1 MATLEKIRK
10 RSVLLLVII
19 GAALVAFIIGDFL
32 NSGRNIFGD
41 GTTVAKVDGEKIDYL
56 AFQQRYSEFT
66 EQNKNASQQD
76 AATVQN
82 QVLGTMIQETL
93 FNEEYDALGIDV
105 TDAEL
110 SNYMYKQMAMR
121 DQDFAQTLG
130 QLAQSVAG
138 NEKAN
143 ALLGNAASQ
152 EMMVQSIRKIIFNPN
167 QFGLT
172 SEQVKA
178 AQDWWLTKEN
188 DATEQLKQAKFGM
201 LFQGAVQANALEIE
215 AMKAQRMN
223 SYDVQMVAIP
233 YASLK
238 DDDYKVSDEEIK
250 AVYNAEK
257 NRFALDEEAR
267 LAYYITVPVV
277 PSAADLQ
284 TDTCLERFDSA
295 LHASQGLEGVRQFN
309 ELSINER
316 KARQSELA
324 SLGMDAKQFADSAA
338 VGQISKIYTR
348 GDNRTIY
355 RLLSKNSEIDSV
367 KVVVA
372 PVEGDKKKQDAALAD
387 LNAGKA
393 VKDVKADTTEIDIF
407 AALQQGAMT
416 DEQKA
421 KLLAA
426 GDEYFVLDS
435 TDKGAAIC
443 KVIEKKA
450 PKTVYNIGEVSFVVD
465 PSKDTRANLL
475 NDLQKFLDKNNTAQA
490 FFDNAAK
497 AEHSYTAM
505 RDVVLSSQAMLGNSV
520 KNSSKLI
527 HWLFKDT
534 KEGEVSAIQQDN
546 DVLIVVALAQ
556 VYDDGFRPLSDP
568 ETKAYCEMKAR
579 NLKKADALAKK
590 YAGKANDINGYARL
604 MNSAVQT
611 LTVGTYPNMEAALDG
626 QVPFAKVGKVY
637 GPVKGTNSLFV
648 YTVVKKNAAVNKID
662 DAQLANMC
670 KQQLGQ
676 ALTSDFWALLKGG
689 KEVTNNIINFR

>member
-105 TDAEL
+105 TDTEL

-130 QLAQSVAG
+130 QLAQSLAG

-257 NRFALDEEAR
+257 NRFALLQKADKFLAR
-267 LAYYITVPVV
+267 V
-277 PSAADLQ
+277 
-284 TDTCLERFDSA
+284 DSA

-387 LNAGKA
+387 LNAGKT

-527 HWLFKDT
+527 HWLFKDA

>member
-130 QLAQSVAG
+130 QLVQSLAG

-143 ALLGNAASQ
+143 ALLGNATSQ

-257 NRFALDEEAR
+257 NRFA
-267 LAYYITVPVV
+267 T
-277 PSAADLQ
+277 S
-284 TDTCLERFDSA
+284 
-295 LHASQGLEGVRQFN
+295 
-309 ELSINER
+309 
-316 KARQSELA
+316 
-324 SLGMDAKQFADSAA
+324 
-338 VGQISKIYTR
+338 
-348 GDNRTIY
+348 
-355 RLLSKNSEIDSV
+355 
-367 KVVVA
+367 
-372 PVEGDKKKQDAALAD
+372 
-387 LNAGKA
+387 
-393 VKDVKADTTEIDIF
+393 
-407 AALQQGAMT
+407 
-416 DEQKA
+416 
-421 KLLAA
+421 
-426 GDEYFVLDS
+426 
-435 TDKGAAIC
+435 
-443 KVIEKKA
+443 
-450 PKTVYNIGEVSFVVD
+450 
-465 PSKDTRANLL
+465 
-475 NDLQKFLDKNNTAQA
+475 
-490 FFDNAAK
+490 
-497 AEHSYTAM
+497 
-505 RDVVLSSQAMLGNSV
+505 SSQASTLRSTLLRVLRACASSTSCQSTSAKRVKASSQASV
-520 KNSSKLI
+520 WTQSSLPTLLPLVKSL
-527 HWLFKDT
+527 KST
-534 KEGEVSAIQQDN
+534 
-546 DVLIVVALAQ
+546 LAATTAPST
-556 VYDDGFRPLSDP
+556 VFSLRTRKS
-568 ETKAYCEMKAR
+568 
-579 NLKKADALAKK
+579 
-590 YAGKANDINGYARL
+590 
-604 MNSAVQT
+604 T
-611 LTVGTYPNMEAALDG
+611 L
-626 QVPFAKVGKVY
+626 
-637 GPVKGTNSLFV
+637 
-648 YTVVKKNAAVNKID
+648 
-662 DAQLANMC
+662 
-670 KQQLGQ
+670 
-676 ALTSDFWALLKGG
+676 
-689 KEVTNNIINFR
+689 

>member
-130 QLAQSVAG
+130 QLAQSLAG

-238 DDDYKVSDEEIK
+238 DDDYKVSDEEI
-250 AVYNAEK
+250 
-257 NRFALDEEAR
+257 
-267 LAYYITVPVV
+267 
-277 PSAADLQ
+277 
-284 TDTCLERFDSA
+284 
-295 LHASQGLEGVRQFN
+295 
-309 ELSINER
+309 
-316 KARQSELA
+316 
-324 SLGMDAKQFADSAA
+324 
-338 VGQISKIYTR
+338 
-348 GDNRTIY
+348 
-355 RLLSKNSEIDSV
+355 
-367 KVVVA
+367 
-372 PVEGDKKKQDAALAD
+372 
-387 LNAGKA
+387 
-393 VKDVKADTTEIDIF
+393 
-407 AALQQGAMT
+407 
-416 DEQKA
+416 
-421 KLLAA
+421 
-426 GDEYFVLDS
+426 
-435 TDKGAAIC
+435 
-443 KVIEKKA
+443 
-450 PKTVYNIGEVSFVVD
+450 NIGISVQKGNTE
-465 PSKDTRANLL
+465 LL
-475 NDLQKFLDKNNTAQA
+475 D
-490 FFDNAAK
+490 
-497 AEHSYTAM
+497 
-505 RDVVLSSQAMLGNSV
+505 GINSV
-520 KNSSKLI
+520 LATMTVDDFNSMM
-527 HWLFKDT
+527 D
-534 KEGEVSAIQQDN
+534 EAISVQ
-546 DVLIVVALAQ
+546 
-556 VYDDGFRPLSDP
+556 PLS
-568 ETKAYCEMKAR
+568 E
-579 NLKKADALAKK
+579 
-590 YAGKANDINGYARL
+590 
-604 MNSAVQT
+604 
-611 LTVGTYPNMEAALDG
+611 
-626 QVPFAKVGKVY
+626 
-637 GPVKGTNSLFV
+637 
-648 YTVVKKNAAVNKID
+648 
-662 DAQLANMC
+662 
-670 KQQLGQ
+670 
-676 ALTSDFWALLKGG
+676 
-689 KEVTNNIINFR
+689 